1 MTKFSGVFFH
11 ETAKIRDNKYII
23 ANNLGNDIPVV
34 TPYLNFLPM
43 PCEKSQ
49 NASAK

>member
-23 ANNLGNDIPVV
+23 AYYYYYYYYYYYETNN
-34 TPYLNFLPM
+34 
-43 PCEKSQ
+43 
-49 NASAK
+49 